1 MTLTPGLILKTQFF
15 NLFLLT
21 YLLVSMPF
29 TWHFLTS
36 WNICFSLWWSKW
48 RLCAAVT
55 AKIQVINNMGEVVK
69 FVSSSQLSIY
79 GADQGCQVV
88 YFQTKNP
95 YLGKFLRALDWKM
108 LNYFTGIWNILRT
121 IRIFYDHLVH
131 LFRFLYR
138 VPRIIWQPWRWHW
151 KNLKTWGQASEPGSY
166 NKIPEKFP
174 NWRSPT

>member
-95 YLGKFLRALDWKM
+95 YLGKFWRALYLKM
-108 LNYFTGIWNILRT
+108 LIHFIALWNISRTFGIFYYRVFIWNIFSSLGLM
-121 IRIFYDHLVH
+121 YQD
-131 LFRFLYR
+131 
-138 VPRIIWQPWRWHW
+138 
-151 KNLKTWGQASEPGSY
+151 KSGNPGSTATWNCRMLARPY
-166 NKIPEKFP
+166 FTCWWWSSGTMDPA
-174 NWRSPT
+174 SV